1 MPKVNKS
8 ARGKHRWIGFHL
20 DIQYNT
26 RDNCEDFFSKILD
39 NIPWRLFD
47 FKVVDGVPNGIL
59 KISLE
64 SYMDAKNIINQ
75 QNESNTITS
84 SGKIKLVRE
93 RMGLK

>member
-1 MPKVNKS
+1 VPKVNKS

-20 DIQYNT
+20 DIRYNS
-26 RDNCEDFFSKILD
+26 REKCEDFLSKILD
-39 NIPWRLFD
+39 NISWKLFD
-47 FKVVDGVPNGIL
+47 FKIIGDVSNGIL
-59 KISLE
+59 KIPLE

-75 QNESNTITS
+75 QNKSKTITS